1 MLKTNFIFSII
12 NNISNFLK
20 KIKLESLYGF
30 SLYELFRLYFTG
42 ILKGAISTRAGSIS
56 FSFFMAFFPFVLFVL
71 NLIPFFPIENFDK
84 IFLDLLES
92 LLPQESTVF
101 FHDIF
106 LDINT
111 NKRSGLL
118 SSTLFF
124 SIILIGNGVNSVFEG
139 FSDSYHVE
147 FSRNFIKQYLYAI
160 MVGFILVLV
169 VLFATVIS
177 IFFDFLIAKN
187 ISIISYLF
195 VYFKYIFLILN
206 VAIVFIIPNIDF
218 VFIDHLSPFILAL
231 LFSVTILF
239 TLGNNSIHINDN
251 LWFSKLGIYTYGLY
265 LYHTIIV
272 LLLIQIFKSLSYSN
286 WYLLAIT
293 SLIMTIG
300 ASIISYHLFEKQFLK
315 LKRHFY

>member
-1 MLKTNFIFSII
+1 MRLLKTNFIFSII

-195 VYFKYIFLILN
+195 VYFKYIFLIIVALIAFSSLYFFGTIHGSNLKFISPGSIMTTFLLIITTYFFGLYIENFSNYNELYGSIGALIIMMLYIWINSISLLLGFELN
-206 VAIVFIIPNIDF
+206 VV
-218 VFIDHLSPFILAL
+218 
-231 LFSVTILF
+231 
-239 TLGNNSIHINDN
+239 
-251 LWFSKLGIYTYGLY
+251 IY
-265 LYHTIIV
+265 
-272 LLLIQIFKSLSYSN
+272 
-286 WYLLAIT
+286 
-293 SLIMTIG
+293 
-300 ASIISYHLFEKQFLK
+300 K
-315 LKRHFY
+315 LKNN

>member
-1 MLKTNFIFSII
+1 MGLLKTNFIFSII

-20 KIKLESLYGF
+20 KIKLQSLYGF
-30 SLYELFRLYFTG
+30 SLYELFSLYFTG

-106 LDINT
+106 LDINS

-118 SSTLFF
+118 SSTLLF

-169 VLFATVIS
+169 VLFATVMS

-195 VYFKYIFLILN
+195 VYFKYIFLIIVALIAFSSLYFFGTIQGRNLQFISPGSIMTTFLLIITTYFFGLYIENFSNYNELYGSIGALIIMMLYIWINSISLLLGFELN
-206 VAIVFIIPNIDF
+206 VV
-218 VFIDHLSPFILAL
+218 
-231 LFSVTILF
+231 
-239 TLGNNSIHINDN
+239 
-251 LWFSKLGIYTYGLY
+251 IY
-265 LYHTIIV
+265 
-272 LLLIQIFKSLSYSN
+272 
-286 WYLLAIT
+286 
-293 SLIMTIG
+293 
-300 ASIISYHLFEKQFLK
+300 K
-315 LKRHFY
+315 LKNN

>member
-1 MLKTNFIFSII
+1 MGLLKTNFIFSII
-12 NNISNFLK
+12 NNILNFLK
-20 KIKLESLYGF
+20 KIKLQSLYGF
-30 SLYELFRLYFTG
+30 SLYELFSLYFTG

-106 LDINT
+106 LDINS

-118 SSTLFF
+118 SSTLLL

-160 MVGFILVLV
+160 MVGFILVIV
-169 VLFATVIS
+169 VLFATTMS

-195 VYFKYIFLILN
+195 LYFKYIFLI
-206 VAIVFIIPNIDF
+206 
-218 VFIDHLSPFILAL
+218 ILAL
-231 LFSVTILF
+231 IAFSSLYFFGTIQGRNLKF
-239 TLGNNSIHINDN
+239 ISPGSIMTTFLLIITTYFFGLYIENFSNYNELYGSIGALIIMMLYIWINSI
-251 LWFSKLGIYTYGLY
+251 S
-265 LYHTIIV
+265 
-272 LLLIQIFKSLSYSN
+272 LLL
-286 WYLLAIT
+286 
-293 SLIMTIG
+293 G
-300 ASIISYHLFEKQFLK
+300 FELNVVIYK
-315 LKRHFY
+315 LKNN

>member
-20 KIKLESLYGF
+20 KIKLQSLYGF
-30 SLYELFRLYFTG
+30 SLYELFSLYFTG

-56 FSFFMAFFPFVLFVL
+56 FSFFMALFPFVLFVL
-71 NLIPFFPIENFDK
+71 NLIPFIPIENFDK

-106 LDINT
+106 VDINN

-118 SSTLFF
+118 SSTLLF
-124 SIILIGNGVNSVFEG
+124 SIILIGNGINSVFEG

-160 MVGFILVLV
+160 MVGFILVIV
-169 VLFATVIS
+169 VLFATVMS

-195 VYFKYIFLILN
+195 LYFKYIFLII
-206 VAIVFIIPNIDF
+206 VALVAFSSLYFFGTIQGRNLKFI
-218 VFIDHLSPFILAL
+218 SPGSIMTTFL
-231 LFSVTILF
+231 LIT
-239 TLGNNSIHINDN
+239 T
-251 LWFSKLGIYTYGLY
+251 TYFFGLY
-265 LYHTIIV
+265 IENFSNYNDKFTIF
-272 LLLIQIFKSLSYSN
+272 IFISN
-286 WYLLAIT
+286 
-293 SLIMTIG
+293 G
-300 ASIISYHLFEKQFLK
+300 RNFL
-315 LKRHFY
+315 